1 MTGVKLACKS
11 FNTSKSDMVKVA
23 LFSYSSSSDISGVT
37 TWLLRFAVFLKVR
50 GYDVVCLLHHLGEI
64 ENISPTHKNLSLAG
78 VRVKEITRPDYMEE
92 RVRQVLEFLE
102 DEQPA
107 IFVPQC
113 LFEGFYAGRIAGEA
127 GLPWIMT
134 LHSDEEDYWKPLSAV
149 RPDRCR
155 GSVVAVSKTIGEKA
169 ADYSSRLNV
178 EVIPCGVSP
187 IESVAKWN
195 FKAFRI
201 AYNGRVMEHQKR
213 ISLVID
219 TMIEACRLHPKVDCV
234 VIGDGGD
241 RSAMK
246 QRVENAEF
254 SDRIVFTGRL
264 EPEEVR
270 KKLAEAHAILLMS
283 DFEGLPVALLE
294 GMACGVV
301 PIARR
306 IPSGIPELVRDNE
319 TGILVDDCPQQTA
332 KTICSLAE
340 NPEKWS
346 KLSQNARRLFE
357 SEYSE
362 SVSFAKWKV
371 LIDEW
376 IRQAGSRRSLRIP
389 RRWRLP
395 KPIDSKMNPDIRRPP
410 WYLKAY
416 WKTRICVGAL
426 RRKWFLRSPQA
437 KI

>member
-1 MTGVKLACKS
+1 
-11 FNTSKSDMVKVA
+11 
-23 LFSYSSSSDISGVT
+23 
-37 TWLLRFAVFLKVR
+37 
-50 GYDVVCLLHHLGEI
+50 
-64 ENISPTHKNLSLAG
+64 
-78 VRVKEITRPDYMEE
+78 
-92 RVRQVLEFLE
+92 
-102 DEQPA
+102 
-107 IFVPQC
+107 
-113 LFEGFYAGRIAGEA
+113 
-127 GLPWIMT
+127 
-134 LHSDEEDYWKPLSAV
+134 
-149 RPDRCR
+149 
-155 GSVVAVSKTIGEKA
+155 
-169 ADYSSRLNV
+169 
-178 EVIPCGVSP
+178 
-187 IESVAKWN
+187 
-195 FKAFRI
+195 
-201 AYNGRVMEHQKR
+201 MEHQKR

-241 RSAMK
+241 LSAMK
-246 QRVENAEF
+246 QRVENAEL

-306 IPSGIPELVRDNE
+306 IPSGIPELVQDDE
-319 TGILVDDCPQQTA
+319 TGILVDDSPQQA
-332 KTICSLAE
+332 AEAICSLAD

-357 SEYSE
+357 SEFSE
-362 SVSFAKWKV
+362 AVSFAKWKV
-371 LIDEW
+371 LIHEW
-376 IRQAGSRRSLRIP
+376 IRQAGSQKPLRIP

-416 WKTRICVGAL
+416 WKTRIRMGAL

>member
-1 MTGVKLACKS
+1 
-11 FNTSKSDMVKVA
+11 
-23 LFSYSSSSDISGVT
+23 
-37 TWLLRFAVFLKVR
+37 
-50 GYDVVCLLHHLGEI
+50 
-64 ENISPTHKNLSLAG
+64 
-78 VRVKEITRPDYMEE
+78 
-92 RVRQVLEFLE
+92 
-102 DEQPA
+102 
-107 IFVPQC
+107 
-113 LFEGFYAGRIAGEA
+113 
-127 GLPWIMT
+127 
-134 LHSDEEDYWKPLSAV
+134 
-149 RPDRCR
+149 
-155 GSVVAVSKTIGEKA
+155 
-169 ADYSSRLNV
+169 
-178 EVIPCGVSP
+178 
-187 IESVAKWN
+187 
-195 FKAFRI
+195 
-201 AYNGRVMEHQKR
+201 
-213 ISLVID
+213 
-219 TMIEACRLHPKVDCV
+219 
-234 VIGDGGD
+234 
-241 RSAMK
+241 
-246 QRVENAEF
+246 
-254 SDRIVFTGRL
+254 L